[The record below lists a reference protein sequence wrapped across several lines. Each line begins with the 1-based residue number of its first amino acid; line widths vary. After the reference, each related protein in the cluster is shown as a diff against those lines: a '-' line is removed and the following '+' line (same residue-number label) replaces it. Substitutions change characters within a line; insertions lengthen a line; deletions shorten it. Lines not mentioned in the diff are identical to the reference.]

1 MKKTFVTTC
10 LFALIGMLPLLAQIQ
25 EPIKFRTELKKI
37 SDTEAELV
45 FNATIDAGWHL
56 YSTDLP
62 EDGPIS
68 ATINFD
74 KMEGAELVGKLTPQG
89 KVVEHFDNMF
99 EMKLRYFENKGSFVQ
114 KVKFTGGAYALKG
127 YLQYGACNDENCLP
141 PTDVEFNYTG
151 EVKGAASAATT
162 KAETD
167 TQVHTEPL
175 PVVETATAGTPATD
189 GTSVNTLWTPVIDE
203 MNALLADADALVKE
217 YKETHEDWL

>member
-1 MKKTFVTTC
+1 MKKTIVLSC
-10 LFALIGMLPLLAQIQ
+10 LFALIGLLPMLAQMQ
-25 EPIKFRTELKKI
+25 EPVKFQTELKKI

-62 EDGPIS
+62 EDGPVS

-89 KVVEHFDNMF
+89 KVIEHFDNMF
-99 EMKLRYFENKGSFVQ
+99 EMNLRYFEGKGTFVQ
-114 KVKFTGGAYALKG
+114 KVKLTGGAYTLKG

-151 EVKGAASAATT
+151 SAKGAASVPATKVEPAAQ
-162 KAETD
+162 A
-167 TQVHTEPL
+167 HIEPL
-175 PVVETATAGTPATD
+175 PIAQSYVA
-189 GTSVNTLWTPVIDE
+189 
-203 MNALLADADALVKE
+203 
-217 YKETHEDWL
+217 